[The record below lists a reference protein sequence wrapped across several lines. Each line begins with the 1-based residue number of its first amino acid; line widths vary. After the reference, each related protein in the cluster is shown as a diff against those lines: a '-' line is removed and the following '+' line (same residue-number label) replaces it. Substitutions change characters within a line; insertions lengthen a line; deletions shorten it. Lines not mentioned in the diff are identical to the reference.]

1 MKVDIN
7 NILEVFLKDSKA
19 NSVLIVNNSG
29 EIIKSTH
36 YNDDEIMTAMCNAI
50 QSMSEKFI
58 ENFEF
63 GNYKQIIIKT
73 DKNMI
78 FITAINS
85 ELNSIVI
92 VVRTLNKQ
100 LVVDIQVVNNAQV
113 PTTKLKTEIT
123 SEL

>member
-1 MKVDIN
+1 MQVDIN
-7 NILEVFLKDSKA
+7 IILEVFLKDSKA

-29 EIIKSTH
+29 EIINSIH
-36 YNDDEIMTAMCNAI
+36 DNENEIMTAMCKAI

-63 GNYKQIIIKT
+63 GNYKQNIIKT

-92 VVRTLNKQ
+92 TPVSTNLGIITHNIERLSK
-100 LVVDIQVVNNAQV
+100 DI
-113 PTTKLKTEIT
+113 LEIK
-123 SEL
+123 

>member
-1 MKVDIN
+1 MQVDIN
-7 NILEVFLKDSKA
+7 IILEVFLKDSKA

-29 EIIKSTH
+29 EIINSIH
-36 YNDDEIMTAMCNAI
+36 DNENEIITAMCKAI

-63 GNYKQIIIKT
+63 GNYKQNIIKT

-78 FITAINS
+78 FITAINN

-92 VVRTLNKQ
+92 TPVSTNLGIITHNIERLSK
-100 LVVDIQVVNNAQV
+100 DI
-113 PTTKLKTEIT
+113 LEIK
-123 SEL
+123 

>member
-63 GNYKQIIIKT
+63 GNYKQNIIKT

-78 FITAINS
+78 FITAINN

-92 VVRTLNKQ
+92 TPVSTNLGIISHNIEK
-100 LVVDIQVVNNAQV
+100 LSKDI
-113 PTTKLKTEIT
+113 LEIK
-123 SEL
+123 